1 MDIDPFDTILYQ
13 SPRVTVSR
21 FCAHPSEPR
30 FHDSGPARFDCF
42 VFPISGVRI
51 QHTGGEPLL
60 TSPNVVMFYN
70 RGQTYARDRLGPAGD
85 ICDWFSIERGAMR
98 EALRFADPAAA
109 DREDRLFRLT
119 QGPSDARTYLLQRLV
134 VRHLREAETVDPLFV
149 EETAL
154 RLIERV
160 LANAV
165 QARKLPGAK
174 ATKDRPAQDHHD
186 QVAVAERL
194 LVERFHEPLT
204 LDDIAKQTGGSV
216 FHLARLFRRRTGFPL
231 HVFRNQLRLRTALE
245 AVADSGAD
253 LTDLALDLGFSSH
266 SHFTAAFRQAFGIAP
281 SALRKTA
288 TGRRVRELAETIK
301 R

>member
-21 FCAHPSEPR
+21 FRAHPSEPR

-70 RGQTYARDRLGPAGD
+70 RGQTYVRDRLGPSGD

-98 EALRFADPAAA
+98 EALRLSDPAAA
-109 DREDRLFRLT
+109 DREDELFRLT
-119 QGPSDARTYLLQRLV
+119 HGPSDARTYLLQRLV

-165 QARKLPGAK
+165 RAQKLPGAK
-174 ATKDRPAQDHHD
+174 ATKGRPDQLD
-186 QVAVAERL
+186 QVAVAEHL
-194 LVERFHEPLT
+194 LVQRFHEPLT
-204 LDDIAKQTGGSV
+204 LDDIARQTGGSV

-231 HVFRNQLRLRTALE
+231 HAFRNQLRLRTALE
-245 AVADSGAD
+245 AVAHPGAD

-288 TGRRVRELAETIK
+288 TGRRVRELAEKIK
-301 R
+301 L